1 MPKLPKLWIFPENPK
16 VRTPI
21 PSRQQPQART
31 SPPPSNS
38 SPQQKSHS
46 QSQLR
51 FGFFSHLRTRYATLP
66 PPLRT
71 TIYTALRTLRIAA
84 PFLAMGIFFRE
95 HILQARWVTGPS
107 MTPYFN
113 EDYANTHTERDVVLV
128 EMWPSGFSWPW
139 SSGGKGK
146 RRIERGMVVMFRSPS
161 NPDNISIKRI
171 IGLPGDRITTREPC
185 LKESQIVPWN
195 HVWLEG
201 DAADPKHSLDS
212 NTYGPVSIC
221 LLMGRV
227 FAVVSPRFRW
237 LDWENWEKG
246 VVDGDAEGKFGDRY
260 REGVRKRVVKEAV
273 QLELPFYSI

>member
-1 MPKLPKLWIFPENPK
+1 MPKLPKLRIFPETPK

-38 SPQQKSHS
+38 PSQQKSHS

-146 RRIERGMVVMFRSPS
+146 RRIERGMVVMFRY
-161 NPDNISIKRI
+161 
-171 IGLPGDRITTREPC
+171 
-185 LKESQIVPWN
+185 V
-195 HVWLEG
+195 
-201 DAADPKHSLDS
+201 HSLLYSCLSLVLGLSLLLLTRAS
-212 NTYGPVSIC
+212 NIAPLQTPTILV
-221 LLMGRV
+221 
-227 FAVVSPRFRW
+227 
-237 LDWENWEKG
+237 
-246 VVDGDAEGKFGDRY
+246 
-260 REGVRKRVVKEAV
+260 
-273 QLELPFYSI
+273 